1 MRRWPC
7 GKVPVATRLG
17 SAMGQLRPLSRV
29 YKGLWALIA
38 LAHRV
43 TSNKAFDN
51 LHAPDILWDLA
62 SFGDIFRFFSRSSC
76 LASAFIDWIA

>member
-1 MRRWPC
+1 
-7 GKVPVATRLG
+7 
-17 SAMGQLRPLSRV
+17 MGQLRPLSRI

-62 SFGDIFRFFSRSSC
+62 SFDDIFRFFSRSSC

>member
-1 MRRWPC
+1 MRKSAGC
-7 GKVPVATRLG
+7 NSLGKCDG
-17 SAMGQLRPLSRV
+17 SVEAAIEGL
-29 YKGLWALIA
+29 KGLWALIA